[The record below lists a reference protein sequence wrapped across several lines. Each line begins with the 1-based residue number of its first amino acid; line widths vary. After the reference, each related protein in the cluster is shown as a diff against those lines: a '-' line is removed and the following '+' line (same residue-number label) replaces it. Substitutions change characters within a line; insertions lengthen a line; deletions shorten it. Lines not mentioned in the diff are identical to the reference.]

1 MLSLTFGLDYI
12 HQVVQPKPTDTAPN
26 SLRRQEHTSQLHQ
39 QPYALYAGETI
50 LNTFLR
56 ELLLLILV
64 VLMKCRQ
71 LYATTNHNRC
81 FHHAHLISS
90 GDEYSNY
97 GN

>member
-12 HQVVQPKPTDTAPN
+12 HQVVQPEPGDTAPN
-26 SLRRQEHTSQLHQ
+26 FLKRLEHTSQLHQ
-39 QPYALYAGETI
+39 QQYALYAGETI

-71 LYATTNHNRC
+71 LYANN
-81 FHHAHLISS
+81 
-90 GDEYSNY
+90 EP
-97 GN
+97 